1 MFNNDKPSD
10 WLLLNLV
17 HTKVCR
23 FDKSA
28 VSEVPWPLVPRPPLA
43 RPPPAGRPIS
53 CPSQVVCR
61 NLGECSGLIRI
72 VIRS

>member
-1 MFNNDKPSD
+1 MDLLPLIHFLVMFNNDKPSD

-28 VSEVPWPLVPRPPLA
+28 VSHLCFPPRRAL
-43 RPPPAGRPIS
+43 S
-53 CPSQVVCR
+53 CAD
-61 NLGECSGLIRI
+61 
-72 VIRS
+72 